1 MTTLQTTLRKYALN
15 ITNRDVLLI
24 MSGFALGT
32 ALGSL
37 VLGSAT
43 GSISFITWLEGFLQN
58 FSTEMFGGF
67 VTFLLIE
74 VLIVTRKEREASQR
88 RRKEAEQERLK
99 QEAAKREDLL
109 HRLSSRVNSEAMR
122 ASEEL
127 RYCGWIEDGTLDDC
141 NVTGADLQNC
151 NFARARMRRV
161 RFHRAI
167 LREASFYRA
176 DLQGAYLVGVD
187 ASEAIFRG
195 ADLSGAYL
203 QGANLTGAAGLT
215 PQQLATAARLKGA
228 TMPDGTRYD
237 GRYNLRGDTKKARDK
252 GHDPEYD
259 ERVAEFYGVPL
270 EVYLEGQRWAKE
282 NL

>member
-1 MTTLQTTLRKYALN
+1 MTTLQSTLKKYALN

-32 ALGSL
+32 AAASL
-37 VLGSAT
+37 VLAGSMS
-43 GSISFITWLEGFLQN
+43 GVSFIAWLEGFLQN

-74 VLIVTRKEREASQR
+74 VLIVTRKEREAAQQR
-88 RRKEAEQERLK
+88 DEQAEQERLEA
-99 QEAAKREDLL
+99 EAAKLEDLL
-109 HRLSSRVNSEAMR
+109 HRLTSRVNSEAMR

-127 RYCGWIEDGTLDDC
+127 RFCGWIEDGTLDDC

-161 RFHRAI
+161 RFHRAN
-167 LREASFYRA
+167 LREASFYYA
-176 DLQGAYLVGVD
+176 DLRGAFLVGVD

-195 ADLSGAYL
+195 ADLTGAYL

-215 PQQLATAARLKGA
+215 PQQLSTCARLKGA
-228 TMPDGTRYD
+228 TMPDGSRYD
-237 GRYNLRGDTKKARDK
+237 GRYNLRGDVKKARNK

-259 ERVAEFYGVPL
+259 EMAAKYYGVPL
-270 EVYLEGQRWAKE
+270 ETYLAGQEWAAD